1 MTNLNIDFEQP
12 DHAAFPPAIAEAVI
26 SVMAKVTFVAKSSE
40 NTFQKYNYASDGDI
54 LKQVQPAMAEAGLFL
69 IQDEIARHEVADGRI
84 LAVTY
89 GFRLVHKSGAVSPR
103 IYQRT
108 GMSLYKNERGNY
120 DDKAANKCQTA
131 ARKYFILSLF
141 LIPTGEDPD
150 AHDGEARA
158 PMGGAT
164 KDRSAPPPTPKPP
177 AAQPTPRPEIKQTA
191 LTPEQLAAQG
201 MPKPADP
208 VPQVQAK
215 NEDGSTKPYTLRS
228 PAAREVNHWVDK
240 LVEYIQERPISKVRA
255 SAWVAANHET
265 LERMKNGAAAQ
276 YERFLAG
283 YNAVTSSSQAID

>member
-1 MTNLNIDFEQP
+1 MTNLNEDFEQP

-26 SVMAKVTFVAKSSE
+26 AVMTKVTFVAKSSE
-40 NTFQKYNYASDGDI
+40 NTFQRYNYASDGDI

-69 IQDEIARHEVADGRI
+69 IQDELARHDVAEGRI

-89 GFRLVHKSGAVSPR
+89 GFRLVHKSGVVSPR

-150 AHDGEARA
+150 AHDGEAKA
-158 PMGGAT
+158 PIGGAT
-164 KDRSAPPPTPKPP
+164 KDRSAPVPAPKAP
-177 AAQPTPRPEIKQTA
+177 PRPLAQD
-191 LTPEQLAAQG
+191 QLAAQVEA
-201 MPKPADP
+201 KPAEP
-208 VPQVQAK
+208 VPQQHAK
-215 NEDGSTKPYTLRS
+215 NEDGSTKPYTLRT
-228 PAAREVNHWVDK
+228 PAAREVSHWVDK

>member
-1 MTNLNIDFEQP
+1 MTNLNIDFEAV
-12 DHAAFPPAIAEAVI
+12 DRTAFPAQIAAAVVE
-26 SVMAKVTFVAKSSE
+26 VMNEVTFVSKDAR
-40 NTFQKYNYASDGDI
+40 NTHQNYKYASDGDI
-54 LKQVQPAMAEAGLFL
+54 LKQVQPAMAKAGLFFL
-69 IQDEIARHEVADGRI
+69 QDEVSRAEVAEGRL

-89 GFRLVHKSGAVSPR
+89 SFRLVHKSGVTSPEVYR
-103 IYQRT
+103 RT

-150 AHDGEARA
+150 AHDGEAKA
-158 PMGGAT
+158 PIGGAT
-164 KDRSAPPPTPKPP
+164 KDRSAPVPAPKAP
-177 AAQPTPRPEIKQTA
+177 PRPLAQD
-191 LTPEQLAAQG
+191 QLAAQVEA
-201 MPKPADP
+201 KPAEP
-208 VPQVQAK
+208 VPQQQAK
-215 NEDGSTKPYTLRS
+215 NEDGSTKPYTLRT
-228 PAAREVNHWVDK
+228 PAAREVSHWVDK

>member
-1 MTNLNIDFEQP
+1 MTNLNTDFEAVDRTTFPAQI
-12 DHAAFPPAIAEAVI
+12 AAAVVE
-26 SVMAKVTFVAKSSE
+26 VMNEVTFVSKDAR
-40 NTFQKYNYASDGDI
+40 NTHQNYKYASDGDI
-54 LKQVQPAMAEAGLFL
+54 LKQVQPAMAKAGLFFL
-69 IQDEIARHEVADGRI
+69 QDEISRAEVAEGRL

-89 GFRLVHKSGAVSPR
+89 SFRLVHKSGVTSPEVYR
-103 IYQRT
+103 RT

-150 AHDGEARA
+150 AHDGEAKA
-158 PMGGAT
+158 PIGGAT
-164 KDRSAPPPTPKPP
+164 KDRSAPSPAPKPSAP
-177 AAQPTPRPEIKQTA
+177 PITPRTETKQTA
-191 LTPEQLAAQG
+191 PTPEQLAAQVEA
-201 MPKPADP
+201 KPADP
-208 VPQVQAK
+208 VPQQHAK
-215 NEDGSTKPYTLRS
+215 NEDGSTKPYTLRT
-228 PAAREVNHWVDK
+228 PAAREVSHWVDK